1 MYLIDYLLYSL
12 FNYDIYLAKVYS
24 LIKSECSRANMCIFS
39 TEYEWSVVICLGWY
53 IRVPCLIDLEFID
66 NTTTF
71 ILLYWWDY
79 LME

>member
-39 TEYEWSVVICLGWY
+39 TEYE
-53 IRVPCLIDLEFID
+53 
-66 NTTTF
+66 
-71 ILLYWWDY
+71 
-79 LME
+79 